1 MERHA
6 SIRLSDSE
14 GTVLIDG
21 QDISHC
27 VRGITF
33 TGDVRTAPRLELD
46 LVLEEIQHDGRA
58 QVYLPARVAELL
70 TALGWTPPAD
80 HDPATDLHPLP
91 ELQPEATHQ
100 AVQVTGDEETLSRL
114 IVHAVDEGLRQ
125 WARRTGRLIR

>member
-6 SIRLSDSE
+6 SIRLSGSQ

-27 VRGITF
+27 VRGVTF
-33 TGDVRTAPRLELD
+33 TGDVRTTPCLELD
-46 LVLEEIQHDGRA
+46 LVLEELQHDGRA

-80 HDPATDLHPLP
+80 YDPAADLHPLP
-91 ELQPEATHQ
+91 ELQSEETHQ
-100 AVQVTGDEETLSRL
+100 AVQPTGGQEELARL
-114 IVHAVDEGLRQ
+114 VAQAVEKGMRGWD
-125 WARRTGRLIR
+125 RRAWRLIR